1 MVTGCEL
8 DVGYSVGGIERGLG
22 TPRSFMLSC
31 ELDVGYSVGG
41 IERGLGLREA
51 FCLVERELVLMG
63 LVHLV
68 ISYLERHRVLVV
80 RTFGVG
86 TISGSS
92 V

>member
-1 MVTGCEL
+1 
-8 DVGYSVGGIERGLG
+8 
-22 TPRSFMLSC
+22 MLSC

-51 FCLVERELVLMG
+51 LCLVERELVLMG

-80 RTFGVG
+80 RTFG
-86 TISGSS
+86 S
-92 V
+92 VRSVDLPFNVQKSYSIVELLT